1 MDHETE
7 LDCVRRA
14 QAGDRA
20 AFSALVDRYWSPVR
34 AWLDGLAG
42 DREPADD
49 LAQETFL
56 KAWLSLRQLSE
67 PAAFRVWVFR
77 IAKTEALAQLRKP
90 ARRTEALTREPATR
104 QPGPA
109 QALETA
115 EAGAA
120 FAAAVRGLA
129 DPYRTAYLLWTHDQM
144 AYTEMSRVLETTE
157 ETARW
162 RVCEARRRLARA
174 MAPHLGGKS

>member
-7 LDCVRRA
+7 GECVRRA

-42 DREPADD
+42 DRVPADD

-56 KAWLSLRQLSE
+56 KAWLSLPQLSE

-77 IAKTEALAQLRKP
+77 IAKNEALAHLRKP
-90 ARRTEALTREPATR
+90 ARRTEALTSEPATR

-120 FAAAVRGLA
+120 LAAAVRGLA
-129 DPYRTAYLLWTHDQM
+129 DPYRMAYLLWTHDRL
-144 AYTEMSRVLETTE
+144 AYAEIARVLETTE

-162 RVCEARRRLARA
+162 RVCEARRRLARV